1 MTQFADVV
9 IDDHFVRVGGK
20 SYAINKINS
29 VEIRGLTTKGS
40 SAYVLLWLLAALL
53 LFAAIAGEAKG
64 VSIFLAIIAALFG
77 LRSWSKRHSVT
88 TYSLF
93 LVTSSGEAQAFA
105 SQNGSEINLMRQRI
119 ESAIAKA
126 A

>member
-29 VEIRGLTTKGS
+29 VEIRGLTKKGS
-40 SAYVLLWLLAALL
+40 SAYPLLWVLAAVL